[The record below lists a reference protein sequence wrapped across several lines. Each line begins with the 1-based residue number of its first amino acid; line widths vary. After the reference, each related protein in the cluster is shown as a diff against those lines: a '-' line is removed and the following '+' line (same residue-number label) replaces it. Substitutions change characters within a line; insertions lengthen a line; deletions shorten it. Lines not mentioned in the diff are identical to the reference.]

1 MAAIADDEAGVRM
14 ALEVCGASDEQQDA
28 IVSEGFENMSDLT
41 VMEEKDITDMMT
53 NITRL
58 PVNPGG
64 VQIGAIVTKKVKALV
79 YWCKKQRRCTG
90 ARNRGEEGKT

>member
-14 ALEVCGASDEQQDA
+14 ALEVCGACDEQQDA
-28 IVSEGFENMSDLT
+28 IVAEGFENMSDLT

-58 PVNPGG
+58 PVNRGR
-64 VQIGAIVTKKVKALV
+64 VRNGAVVTKMVKALV
-79 YWCKKQRRCTG
+79 YWCKEQRR
-90 ARNRGEEGKT
+90 RGENLDANRFTE